1 VREVRVSASTIG
13 WLTIAGCVATSCA
26 FSLAARGDELTN
38 PPTALVTRIAAL
50 VPRYGSRK
58 VELVDAREFA
68 AAVDTACNHDRECAA
83 RLVAMAVAESGLSA
97 AVARSEYLPHQGD
110 AYTDKNGV
118 RVHRAWGLFQ
128 AWKNSNNAHVWGDDN
143 LLVQARAAR
152 SMQLG
157 ALAECRKF
165 RDTPPEVGMWR
176 VLSGRGCR
184 LAWPG
189 EEMRV
194 VLVAKIRRAL

>member
-1 VREVRVSASTIG
+1 VRVTANAIG
-13 WLTIAGCVATSCA
+13 WLVIIGCVSIALA
-26 FSLAARGDELTN
+26 FSAAARGDSLPAPSLTD
-38 PPTALVTRIAAL
+38 RIAAL

-58 VELVDAREFA
+58 VELVDAQEFA

-143 LLVQARAAR
+143 LLIQARAAR

-157 ALAECRKF
+157 ALAECRKY
-165 RDTPPEVGMWR
+165 RDTPPELGMWR

-189 EEMRV
+189 EEMRM

>member
-1 VREVRVSASTIG
+1 MTASNRIG
-13 WLTIAGCVATSCA
+13 WLTLA
-26 FSLAARGDELTN
+26 FLAALALAMAVTATVKADA
-38 PPTALVTRIAAL
+38 PTLADRIAAL

-58 VELVDAREFA
+58 VELVDAQEFA

-110 AYTDKNGV
+110 SFIDKDGV
-118 RVHRAWGLFQ
+118 RQHLAWGSWQ
-128 AWKNSNNAHVWGDDN
+128 QHANRNNAHVWGDDN

-157 ALAECRKF
+157 ALAECRKY
-165 RDTPPEVGMWR
+165 RDTPPDLGMWR

-189 EEMRV
+189 EEMRM

>member
-1 VREVRVSASTIG
+1 MKPDIK
-13 WLTIAGCVATSCA
+13 IAWATLA
-26 FSLAARGDELTN
+26 FLAALALAMAVTATVKADA
-38 PPTALVTRIAAL
+38 PTLADRIAAL
-50 VPRYGSRK
+50 VPRFGSRK
-58 VELVDAREFA
+58 VELVDAQEFA

-165 RDTPPEVGMWR
+165 RGVDPEVGMWR
-176 VLSGRGCR
+176 VLSGRGC
-184 LAWPG
+184 LLPYSG
-189 EEMRV
+189 EEIRMGLLARV
-194 VLVAKIRRAL
+194 RRAL